1 MQTKAL
7 IIAIADYPKL
17 NKNLKGPPND
27 LILWSDLFAS
37 DYRLRCTPLVPPAAT
52 KEGIKKELES
62 FVAGA
67 TTGDNLVVVFSGHG
81 TSTIPQSRPRPA
93 DGLVA
98 YMSDDMNP
106 ADIDNYVLY
115 DFEIEEIIQPVK
127 ESGALLTFIL
137 DCCFAAGVGGN
148 LPPPP
153 FAGAAYDATYDAPPP
168 RSANRFVDV
177 SQFAYGDRRRRKSWW
192 PFCRRRFAS
201 VLAGKRNVYS
211 AKKHEPLILVATE
224 SDSAY
229 EGCIDGKVYGL
240 FSRHATKRLAADVGI
255 SHETLAIQVHTD
267 LRTIEPTHYDQSP
280 DVMGRSG
287 RDLNPF
293 LT

>member
-27 LILWSDLFAS
+27 LILWTDLFTS
-37 DYRLRCTPLVPPAAT
+37 GYRLSCTELVPPAAT

-67 TTGDNLVVVFSGHG
+67 ATGDNLVVVFSGHG
-81 TSTIPQSRPRPA
+81 TSTIPQSRPGQA

-115 DFEIEEIIQPVK
+115 DFEIAEIIQPVK
-127 ESGALLTFIL
+127 ESGALLTFVL
-137 DCCFAAGVGGN
+137 DCCFATGVGDD
-148 LPPPP
+148 LHPPP
-153 FAGAAYDATYDAPPP
+153 FAGAAYSGTHDQSPW
-168 RSANRFVDV
+168 SVNRFVDV
-177 SQFAYGDRRRRKSWW
+177 SQFAYGNSGRTKSWW

-201 VLAGKRNVYS
+201 VLAGKKTVYS
-211 AKKHEPLILVATE
+211 AKKREPLILVATE
-224 SDSAY
+224 SEFAY
-229 EGCIDGKVYGL
+229 EGYIDGNVYGL
-240 FSRHATKRLAADVGI
+240 FSRHATKRLSADHRI
-255 SHETLAIQVHTD
+255 PHETLAFEVHSD
-267 LRTIEPTHYDQSP
+267 LWTIEPKHYDQSP

-287 RDLNPF
+287 RDLNAF